1 MASKMIPG
9 RERPKDVC
17 QFGVPFDKNG
27 HPTWFQPVPSTA
39 TAAPV
44 APGLRVN
51 NSLTG
56 EKEEFV
62 PLEGNKVKWYTCGPT
77 VYDACH
83 MGHARAY
90 LTMDIL
96 RRIMEDYF
104 NFEVFLQV
112 NVTDVDDKIIQR
124 ARRNKLVDDYAG
136 AGHALA
142 AVKAKVGD
150 AVGAFAAKQ
159 AKKLAKLEIPLTAR
173 REEDERVELLEQHK
187 QKMANFAEAK
197 AKIDAALATS
207 DGEAIV
213 RAAAEPLAEALD
225 AELGESVT
233 DHEIFNAHSRRFEAE
248 FMEDMT
254 ALGIR
259 PPDSLT
265 RVTEYVPQIVTFV
278 EQLVAKGLAYASN
291 GSVYMDISKMR
302 ACGHAYPK
310 LEPSKGK
317 ATEAEMA
324 ESEGTFTAE
333 AGEKRNATDFA
344 VWKKSKGGEPS
355 WPSPWGGGRPGWHIE
370 CSVMATDLMGDNMDV
385 HAGGYDLKF
394 PHHDNEI
401 AQSEAYH
408 GCKQWVNYFFHFGHL
423 HIKGL
428 KMSKS
433 LKNFITIR
441 QALAGHTA
449 RQIRLMFLLAPWDK
463 PMNYSDQTID
473 EAKVDATLL
482 PRASLLTCHPV
493 HGSHHHHLLPEGA
506 REDAA
511 QLLWARQGGDAPRVA
526 RPPHL
531 VGRGRARDE

>member
-1 MASKMIPG
+1 M
-9 RERPKDVC
+9 
-17 QFGVPFDKNG
+17 
-27 HPTWFQPVPSTA
+27 
-39 TAAPV
+39 
-44 APGLRVN
+44 
-51 NSLTG
+51 
-56 EKEEFV
+56 
-62 PLEGNKVKWYTCGPT
+62 
-77 VYDACH
+77 
-83 MGHARAY
+83 
-90 LTMDIL
+90 
-96 RRIMEDYF
+96 
-104 NFEVFLQV
+104 
-112 NVTDVDDKIIQR
+112 
-124 ARRNKLVDDYAG
+124 
-136 AGHALA
+136 
-142 AVKAKVGD
+142 
-150 AVGAFAAKQ
+150 
-159 AKKLAKLEIPLTAR
+159 
-173 REEDERVELLEQHK
+173 
-187 QKMANFAEAK
+187 
-197 AKIDAALATS
+197 
-207 DGEAIV
+207 
-213 RAAAEPLAEALD
+213 RAASEPLAEALD

-493 HGSHHHHLLPEGA
+493 HGSHHQHLLPEGA

-511 QLLWARQGGDAPRVA
+511 QLLWSRQGGDAPRVA